1 MTLRKQVN
9 EILEIKFRKK
19 RGFGFYVNISLS
31 ILIFL
36 NTVAI
41 ILHTVPELAAKYG
54 RFFLEF
60 EVLSV
65 SVFTVEYVLRVWS
78 SVERPEYRHP
88 FYGRIKFIFS
98 PWGIIDFLAIF
109 PFFYSYFAT
118 DLSFVRIL
126 RILRIFRLFRVS
138 SYFHALHVI
147 QNVVKAK
154 KEELLLS
161 MSFIIFLLLISSSL
175 VFYVEQSAQP
185 DVFSS
190 IPNALWWGVNAMT
203 TVGYGDMHPITPFGK
218 VLGGLMAILGV
229 SIFALPT
236 GILASGFAEQIR
248 GKRND
253 SEKVL
258 CPHCGETFL
267 LEEEHKVHRNTK
279 ITPSE
284 INGAE

>member
-9 EILEIKFRKK
+9 EILEIKFRKV

-31 ILIFL
+31 LLIFL

-41 ILHTVPELAAKYG
+41 ILHTVPELAKSYG
-54 RFFLEF
+54 NFFLEF
-60 EVLSV
+60 EVFSV
-65 SVFTVEYVLRVWS
+65 TIFTVEYLLRVWS
-78 SVERPEYRHP
+78 CVERPEYKHP
-88 FYGRIKFIFS
+88 LIGRLKFIFS
-98 PWGIIDFLAIF
+98 AWGLIDLLAIF

-118 DLSFVRIL
+118 DLGFVRIL
-126 RILRIFRLFRVS
+126 RILRILRLFRVS
-138 SYFHALHVI
+138 RYFHALHVI
-147 QNVVKAK
+147 QNVMRAK

-161 MSFIIFLLLISSSL
+161 VSFIIFLLLISSSL

-190 IPNALWWGVNAMT
+190 IPNSLWWGVNAMT

-218 VLGGLMAILGV
+218 VLGGLVAILGV

-248 GKRND
+248 GKRTVND
-253 SEKVL
+253 KVV
-258 CPHCGETFL
+258 CPHCGETYYL
-267 LEEEHKVHRNTK
+267 
-279 ITPSE
+279 SE
-284 INGAE
+284 AHVKH

>member
-1 MTLRKQVN
+1 MKLRKHVN
-9 EILEIKFRKK
+9 EILEIKFRKV
-19 RGFGFYVNISLS
+19 RGFGFYINISLS
-31 ILIFL
+31 VLIFL

-41 ILHTVPELAAKYG
+41 ILHTVPELADSYG
-54 RFFLEF
+54 HLFLDF
-60 EVLSV
+60 EVFSV
-65 SVFTVEYVLRVWS
+65 AVFTVEYVLRVWS
-78 SVERPEYRHP
+78 CVERPEYRHP
-88 FYGRIKFIFS
+88 FYGRLKFIFS

-109 PFFYSYFAT
+109 PFFYSYFST

-138 SYFHALHVI
+138 RYFHALHVI
-147 QNVVKAK
+147 QNVLRAK

-161 MSFIIFLLLISSSL
+161 VSFIIFLLLISSSL

-190 IPNALWWGVNAMT
+190 IPNSLWWGVNAMT

-248 GKRND
+248 GKRIVND
-253 SEKVL
+253 EAA
-258 CPHCGETFL
+258 CPHCGETFYL
-267 LEEEHKVHRNTK
+267 DEVPQKAKYAPGQRSK
-279 ITPSE
+279 SQS
-284 INGAE
+284 

>member
-9 EILEIKFRKK
+9 EVLEIKFRKK
-19 RGFGFYVNISLS
+19 RGFGFYINISLS

-41 ILHTVPELAAKYG
+41 ILHTVPELAAKNG
-54 RFFLEF
+54 MFFLDF
-60 EVLSV
+60 EVCSV
-65 SVFTVEYVLRVWS
+65 SIFTVEYVLRVWS
-78 SVERPEYRHP
+78 SVERPEYSHP
-88 FYGRIKFIFS
+88 FYGRIKFVFS

-118 DLSFVRIL
+118 DLGFVRIL

-147 QNVVKAK
+147 QNVIRAK

-190 IPNALWWGVNAMT
+190 IPNSLWWGVNAMT

-248 GKRND
+248 GKRTD
-253 SEKVL
+253 DEKIV
-258 CPHCGETFL
+258 CPYCGETHFL
-267 LEEEHKVHRNTK
+267 IDGQKTHKH
-279 ITPSE
+279 
-284 INGAE
+284 